1 MAPIQSIVD
10 PGLQDFYDLTPPRR
24 LGRGR
29 HAIVVECRSRNSQVY
44 AMKLFKD
51 DSRDRIARE
60 IEILRY
66 LRSGPNMIQIVDV
79 VQGEEGADIGIV
91 LEYIENI
98 DYRTLYPRFTDSD
111 IRYYTKELLK
121 ALEFAHDLGVMHR
134 DVRPLN
140 VVIDHRRRKLR
151 LIGWSS
157 AEFYQPG
164 GEYDCC
170 VGLNKPPEILLSH
183 ERYDCSVDMWC
194 LGNMLASMIFKKDP
208 FFHGHSLLD
217 QLVRISKVLGTE
229 KLYRLAE
236 QLDIVIEQEE
246 YEALGHREEKSWVS
260 FVDSGNEHLATREG
274 MDLVDRL
281 LRFDPRERIT
291 AREALQHCYC
301 SRLT

>member
-1 MAPIQSIVD
+1 MAPIQLAAD
-10 PGLQDFYDLTPPRR
+10 QGLQDFYDLTPSRR

-29 HAIVVECRSRNSQVY
+29 HAVVVECRSRNDRLY
-44 AMKLFKD
+44 AMKLFKED
-51 DSRDRIARE
+51 GRDRIARE
-60 IEILRY
+60 IEILQY
-66 LRSGPNMIQIVDV
+66 LRSGPNIIQIIDI
-79 VQGEEGADIGIV
+79 VQGEEGANIGIV

-121 ALEFAHDLGVMHR
+121 ALEYAHGLGVMHR

-140 VVIDHRRRKLR
+140 VVIDHHNRKLR

-194 LGNMLASMIFKKDP
+194 LGNMLASMIFRKDP
-208 FFHGHSLLD
+208 FFHGSCLLD
-217 QLVRISKVLGTE
+217 QLVEISKILGTE
-229 KLYRLAE
+229 RLYGLAE
-236 QLDIVIEQEE
+236 QLDILMEQE
-246 YEALGHREEKSWVS
+246 YCEALGNQEEKPWIN
-260 FVDSGNEHLATREG
+260 FVDSGNEHLATMEG
-274 MDLVDRL
+274 IDLVDRL

-291 AREALQHCYC
+291 AREALEHSYC
-301 SRLT
+301 RSLA

>member
-1 MAPIQSIVD
+1 MKPAGTQTIETLAIGAMAPIQSIVD
-10 PGLQDFYDLTPPRR
+10 P
-24 LGRGR
+24 
-29 HAIVVECRSRNSQVY
+29 A
-44 AMKLFKD
+44 KLMGF
-51 DSRDRIARE
+51 
-60 IEILRY
+60 
-66 LRSGPNMIQIVDV
+66 Q
-79 VQGEEGADIGIV
+79 GADIGIV

-98 DYRTLYPRFTDSD
+98 DYRTLYPRFTHSD

-134 DVRPLN
+134 D
-140 VVIDHRRRKLR
+140 LR

-217 QLVRISKVLGTE
+217 QLVKISKVLGTE

-281 LRFDPRERIT
+281 LRFDPRE
-291 AREALQHCYC
+291 
-301 SRLT
+301 